1 MDFNNEQHSHNEIDV
16 IDNFAEKKDY
26 FLQTSEEN
34 KTSKKISILSFFS
47 TILTY
52 SYIGF
57 SLYAVAYPLVISNN
71 DILNPF
77 ISLDP
82 KYTQPLMFFS
92 FINLVLV
99 TLIFVLY
106 MSKIKIKKFELI
118 LKYLS
123 QLIGILILLIFSIT
137 LHNW

>member
-34 KTSKKISILSFFS
+34 KTPKKISILSFFS

-52 SYIGF
+52 LYIGF

-99 TLIFVLY
+99 TFIFVLY